1 MVNELPI
8 CQNIEKKLDKY
19 KKELN
24 SITNT
29 NINKNISQA
38 ADEESSYNLIMI
50 YNKDKPDIIASLSID
65 FLFFLKG
72 KSNQINH
79 FNEKLL
85 NFLSFEEKLQGKSKF
100 NGKELVE
107 MLENPI
113 KYQQKILK
121 KTDNLFD
128 LRNNKINEFRK
139 DIKYD
144 DEKLKEISKFEKE
157 KELEIFILRIRES
170 IKNIE
175 NYIKKRYGN
184 KVNINSLNIKEIDDI
199 DLKEIYNIYLQLGIY
214 EKEISNKINSFESE
228 KKLVLDLQ
236 KCIKNYEIHINRMI
250 NQIKDKLKKEYKF
263 IRLFDIFDEYKEN
276 LKTKIDKNKDYLQ
289 YKDIFTKKILIHL
302 FSMI

>member
-1 MVNELPI
+1 
-8 CQNIEKKLDKY
+8 
-19 KKELN
+19 
-24 SITNT
+24 
-29 NINKNISQA
+29 
-38 ADEESSYNLIMI
+38 
-50 YNKDKPDIIASLSID
+50 
-65 FLFFLKG
+65 
-72 KSNQINH
+72 
-79 FNEKLL
+79 
-85 NFLSFEEKLQGKSKF
+85 
-100 NGKELVE
+100 

-113 KYQQKILK
+113 KYQQKILI

-157 KELEIFILRIRES
+157 KEFEIFVLRIRES

-184 KVNINSLNIKEIDDI
+184 KVNIKSLNIKEIDDK

-228 KKLVLDLQ
+228 KKLVSDLQ
-236 KCIKNYEIHINRMI
+236 KSIENYEIDINRMI
-250 NQIKDKLKKEYKF
+250 NQIKEKLKKESKF

-289 YKDIFTKKILIHL
+289 YKDIFTKNNIDTFIFNDLISFL
-302 FSMI
+302 KKQFIIEDVSYSFIKSDIMDFNLYIEIITDFNEFKEVFQENVDLEI